1 MDSTPFL
8 PPVFDAHVDSLQ
20 RAVDLD
26 HDLGTLTP
34 GHLDLVRGREGGLAS
49 VVFVSWVDP
58 AYMAK
63 GPGSARRRTDDL
75 LDAYHA
81 LVQNHPE
88 QVRAVV
94 DGGELDSAHDD
105 GVIGA
110 IAGIEG
116 GHSIEESL
124 ETLEHFHRRGVRM
137 MTLVWNNH
145 LSWVRSCQS
154 GAGLEIPDG
163 LSPFGRDVV
172 LRMNELGM
180 VVDVSHASERSFYDT
195 LEVSSSPIVAS
206 HSGCAA
212 IHPHVRNLTDVQL
225 RDLASAGGV
234 VGIVFC
240 TPFLDAEAGA
250 LERSERESDAYRS
263 LSHDNE
269 TGLFHLQADHLQATL
284 PPLGLDRVVDHVLHA
299 VEVCGIR
306 HVGVGSD
313 FDGIQRRPEG
323 LEDASCYGHL
333 AQALLHRG
341 LDEDDVCAVMGGNM
355 ARVFRTVTACSPQS
369 YSPQRSSQTSE

>member
-1 MDSTPFL
+1 MDAAPFL

-26 HDLGTLTP
+26 HDLGTLTS

-58 AYMAK
+58 AHMAK

-81 LVQNHPE
+81 LVENHPE

-94 DGGELDSAHDD
+94 DGAGLDSARED
-105 GVIGA
+105 GVIAA

-124 ETLEHFHRRGVRM
+124 EYLEHYHCRGVRM

-145 LSWVRSCQS
+145 LSWVRSCQA
-154 GAGLEIPDG
+154 GAGPEIPDG
-163 LSPFGRDVV
+163 LSSFGREVV
-172 LRMNELGM
+172 QRMNQLGM
-180 VVDVSHASERSFYDT
+180 VVDVSHASEKAFYDA
-195 LEVSSSPIVAS
+195 LEVSTQPIVAS

-212 IHPHVRNLTDVQL
+212 IHSHVRNLSDAQL

-234 VGIVFC
+234 AGVVFC
-240 TPFLDAEAGA
+240 TSFIDGDAGA
-250 LERSERESDAYRS
+250 LERGERESEAYRA

-284 PPLGLDRVVDHVLHA
+284 PPLCMERVVDHVLHA

-306 HVGVGSD
+306 HVGIGSD

-333 AQALLHRG
+333 AQALLRRG
-341 LDEDDVCAVMGGNM
+341 LNEDDVCAVMGGNM
-355 ARVFRTVTACSPQS
+355 ARVFRAVTA
-369 YSPQRSSQTSE
+369 

>member
-1 MDSTPFL
+1 MGATSFL
-8 PPVFDAHVDSLQ
+8 PPVFDVHVDSLQ

-26 HDLGTLTP
+26 QDLGTLTP

-58 AYMAK
+58 AFIAK

-81 LVQNHPE
+81 LVENHPE
-88 QVRAVV
+88 QVRAVI
-94 DGGELDSAHDD
+94 DGDGLDSAHAD

-145 LSWVRSCQS
+145 LSWVRSCQP
-154 GAGLEIPDG
+154 GAGSEIPEG

-172 LRMNELGM
+172 RRMNELGM
-180 VVDVSHASERSFYDT
+180 VVDVSHASEKSFYDA

-240 TPFLDAEAGA
+240 TPFLDGEAAA
-250 LERSERESDAYRS
+250 LERSERQSEAYRS

-284 PPLGLDRVVDHVLHA
+284 PPLCLDRVVDHVLHA

-313 FDGIQRRPEG
+313 FDGIQRRPAG
-323 LEDASCYGHL
+323 LEDASCYGNL
-333 AQALLHRG
+333 AQALLQRG

-355 ARVFRTVTACSPQS
+355 ARLFRAVTA
-369 YSPQRSSQTSE
+369 

>member
-1 MDSTPFL
+1 MGATPFL

-20 RAVDLD
+20 RAVDLE
-26 HDLGTLTP
+26 HDLGTHTA
-34 GHLDLVRGREGGLAS
+34 GHLDLVRGREGGLSS
-49 VVFVSWVDP
+49 VVLVSWVDP
-58 AYMAK
+58 AYLAT

-81 LVQNHPE
+81 LVENHPG

-94 DGGELDSAHDD
+94 DGAGLDSARED
-105 GVIGA
+105 GVIAA

-124 ETLEHFHRRGVRM
+124 EYLEHYHRRGVRM

-145 LSWVRSCQS
+145 LSWVRSCQA
-154 GAGLEIPDG
+154 GAGPDIPEG
-163 LSPFGRDVV
+163 LSPFGREVV
-172 LRMNELGM
+172 RRMNELGM
-180 VVDVSHASERSFYDT
+180 VVDVSHASERAFYDA
-195 LEVSSSPIVAS
+195 LEVSTQPIVAS

-212 IHPHVRNLTDVQL
+212 IHSHVRNLSDAQL
-225 RDLASAGGV
+225 SDLASAGGV

-240 TPFLDAEAGA
+240 TSFLDGDAGA
-250 LERSERESDAYRS
+250 LEREERESEAYRA

-284 PPLGLDRVVDHVLHA
+284 PPLCMDRVVDHVLHA

-333 AQALLHRG
+333 AQALLRRG
-341 LDEDDVCAVMGGNM
+341 LNEDDVCAVMGGNM
-355 ARVFRTVTACSPQS
+355 ARVFRAVTA
-369 YSPQRSSQTSE
+369 

>member
-1 MDSTPFL
+1 MGSASFF

-58 AYMAK
+58 AYMAE
-63 GPGSARRRTDDL
+63 GSGSARRRTDEL
-75 LDAYHA
+75 LDAFHA
-81 LVQNHPE
+81 LVENHPE

-94 DGGELDSAHDD
+94 DGGGLDSAHED
-105 GVIGA
+105 GVIAA

-124 ETLEHFHRRGVRM
+124 ETLEHYHRRGVRM

-145 LSWVRSCQS
+145 LSWVRSCQP
-154 GAGLEIPDG
+154 GAGPEVPAG

-172 LRMNELGM
+172 RLMNELGM
-180 VVDVSHASERSFYDT
+180 VVDVSHASETAFYEA
-195 LEVSSSPIVAS
+195 LEFSSRPIVAS

-212 IHPHVRNLTDVQL
+212 IHPHARNLTDAQL
-225 RDLASAGGV
+225 RDLASAEGV

-250 LERSERESDAYRS
+250 LERSERESEAYRS
-263 LSHDNE
+263 LSHDHE
-269 TGLFHLQADHLQATL
+269 TGLFHLQANHLQAVL

-306 HVGVGSD
+306 HVGLGSD
-313 FDGIQRRPEG
+313 FDGIQRRPQG

-333 AQALLHRG
+333 AQALVQRG
-341 LDEDDVCAVMGGNM
+341 LDEDDVRAVMGGNM
-355 ARVFRTVTACSPQS
+355 ERVFRAATA
-369 YSPQRSSQTSE
+369 

>member
-1 MDSTPFL
+1 
-8 PPVFDAHVDSLQ
+8 
-20 RAVDLD
+20 VDLE
-26 HDLGTLTP
+26 HDLGTLTE

-81 LVQNHPE
+81 LVENHPE

-94 DGGELDSAHDD
+94 DGAGLDSARGD
-105 GVIGA
+105 GVIAA

-124 ETLEHFHRRGVRM
+124 EYLDHYHRRGVRM

-145 LSWVRSCQS
+145 LSWVRSCQP
-154 GAGLEIPDG
+154 GAGPEVPSG

-172 LRMNELGM
+172 TRMNELGM
-180 VVDVSHASERSFYDT
+180 VVDVSHASEAAFYDA
-195 LEVSSSPIVAS
+195 LEVSSRPIIAS

-212 IHPHVRNLTDVQL
+212 IHPHVRNLSDAQL
-225 RDLASAGGV
+225 RDLASADGV
-234 VGIVFC
+234 LGIVFC

-250 LERSERESDAYRS
+250 LERAERESEAYRS
-263 LSHDNE
+263 LSHEQE
-269 TGLFHLQADHLQATL
+269 TGLFHLQADHLQAVL

-306 HVGVGSD
+306 HVGLGSD
-313 FDGIQRRPEG
+313 FDGIQRRPQG
-323 LEDASCYGHL
+323 LEDASCYGRL
-333 AQALLHRG
+333 AQALVQRG
-341 LDEDDVCAVMGGNM
+341 LDEDDVRAVMGGNM
-355 ARVFRTVTACSPQS
+355 ERVFRAVTA
-369 YSPQRSSQTSE
+369 